1 MGTDSTFFETAS
13 SRGSALVETLLII
26 GASMFIALCAQI
38 AVRVPFS
45 PVPIT
50 GQTLGVLAVGGLL
63 GSRRGTLGVL
73 AYLAQGIAGLPV
85 FAGGGSGPIW
95 LLGPTGGYLVGF
107 VAAAWVVGWLCERLW
122 DHSVAG
128 ALVIMLA
135 GSAAIYLLG
144 LPRLAHF
151 VGIDNALS
159 MGLVPFVAGDLLKIA
174 LAAIALLHGRE
185 LVAQLFGLRG

>member
-1 MGTDSTFFETAS
+1 
-13 SRGSALVETLLII
+13 
-26 GASMFIALCAQI
+26 MFIALCAQI

-63 GSRRGTLGVL
+63 GSRRGTLSVI
-73 AYLAQGIAGLPV
+73 AYLAQGIAGFPV

-128 ALVIMLA
+128 TLVIMLA
-135 GSAAIYLLG
+135 GSVTIYLLG
-144 LPRLAHF
+144 LPWLAHF

-159 MGLVPFVAGDLLKIA
+159 LGLVPFVAGDLLKVA
-174 LAAIALLHGRE
+174 LAAVTLLQGRE
-185 LVAQLFGLRG
+185 LVAQFFGLRG

>member
-1 MGTDSTFFETAS
+1 VGTDSTFFETAS
-13 SRGSALVETLLII
+13 PRSRALVDAFLIL

-50 GQTLGVLAVGGLL
+50 GQTLAVLVVGGFL
-63 GSRRGTLGVL
+63 GSRRGTLSVL
-73 AYLAQGIAGLPV
+73 AYLAEGIAGFPV

-107 VAAAWVVGWLCERLW
+107 VAAAWVAGCLCERLW

-128 ALVIMLA
+128 TLVIMLA
-135 GSAAIYLLG
+135 GSATIYLIG
-144 LPRLAHF
+144 LPWLGHF
-151 VGIDNALS
+151 VGTDNALAL
-159 MGLVPFVAGDLLKIA
+159 GLVPFVAGDLLKVFLAA
-174 LAAIALLHGRE
+174 LALHRGRE
-185 LVAQLFGLRG
+185 LVGQLIGLRG

>member
-1 MGTDSTFFETAS
+1 
-13 SRGSALVETLLII
+13 
-26 GASMFIALCAQI
+26 MFIALCAQI

-63 GSRRGTLGVL
+63 GSRRGTLSVL
-73 AYLAQGIAGLPV
+73 AYLAEGIAGFPV

-107 VAAAWVVGWLCERLW
+107 VAAAWVVGWLRERLW
-122 DHSVAG
+122 DHSFAG
-128 ALVIMLA
+128 TLVIMLA
-135 GSAAIYLLG
+135 GSATIYLMG
-144 LPRLAHF
+144 LPWLAHS

-159 MGLVPFVAGDLLKIA
+159 LGLVPFVAGDLLKVA
-174 LAAIALLHGRE
+174 LAAVTLLQGRE
-185 LVAQLFGLRG
+185 LVQQLFGLRG